1 MLQNSRNGRQ
11 WVFPR
16 RSVQAERRG
25 DLAMRE
31 GCATID
37 PRQLRLA
44 RPPDFKPDARAP
56 AMT

>member
-1 MLQNSRNGRQ
+1 MAGGRNI
-11 WVFPR
+11 PR
-16 RSVQAERRG
+16 RPVQAERRG

-37 PRQLRLA
+37 TRQLRLA
-44 RPPDFKPDARAP
+44 RPPDLKPGPRAP